1 MRREPGV
8 PVSVRGSGIL
18 TWTPGPH
25 PSYPSEFWFMPT
37 LVSWG
42 TVIGQPWSWM
52 PVDQDT
58 LAVSCLQS
66 GEDHRHI
73 ADHNTVGQMPGDP
86 QEGRRGQ

>member
-1 MRREPGV
+1 
-8 PVSVRGSGIL
+8 
-18 TWTPGPH
+18 
-25 PSYPSEFWFMPT
+25 
-37 LVSWG
+37 
-42 TVIGQPWSWM
+42 M

-73 ADHNTVGQMPGDP
+73 ADHDTVGQMPGDP